1 MPQLK
6 VPAAYY
12 RGGTSRAV
20 IFREDDLAGYTDAE
34 RDAIILAAIGSPDPY
49 GRELD
54 GLGGGISSLSK
65 AAIIGNAPAGSGADV
80 TFKFAQVDVEQ
91 PRVDFL
97 GNCGNISSAVGPFA
111 IDEGFV
117 EARDSTTPV
126 TVLSVNTNQR
136 YIAHVPTSGGKAE
149 PEGDY
154 ELDGVAGQH
163 ARIALEFL
171 EPGSSQ
177 GRGLLPTGHPREMM
191 ELSDGR
197 TVEVSIVDA
206 ANPMAFVRAADLGA
220 RGTELPLEVDA
231 NRSVH
236 GSLQE
241 IRDLACVRMG
251 LARDLEQARAR
262 QAVPKVIMVA
272 PPTAYAS
279 TRGRE
284 IGESEYD
291 LAARMISMGNCHR
304 AIALTG
310 AMCTAVAA
318 AIDDTVVAEVVRPSA
333 RGRGLVRIGHGAG
346 VIEIGMKVE
355 PSPAGPQALSVSA
368 FRTARRI
375 MDGWVYVPERYL
387 KGEAWFQRQPVG
399 AHA

>member
-1 MPQLK
+1 MPQIR

-20 IFREDDLAGYTDAE
+20 VFREEDLAGYSDAE
-34 RDAIILAAIGSPDPY
+34 RDAIILAAI
-49 GRELD
+49 
-54 GLGGGISSLSK
+54 
-65 AAIIGNAPAGSGADV
+65 
-80 TFKFAQVDVEQ
+80 
-91 PRVDFL
+91 
-97 GNCGNISSAVGPFA
+97 GPFA

-117 EARDSTTPV
+117 EARDSITPV

-231 NRSVH
+231 N
-236 GSLQE
+236 
-241 IRDLACVRMG
+241 
-251 LARDLEQARAR
+251 
-262 QAVPKVIMVA
+262 
-272 PPTAYAS
+272 
-279 TRGRE
+279 
-284 IGESEYD
+284 
-291 LAARMISMGNCHR
+291 
-304 AIALTG
+304 
-310 AMCTAVAA
+310 
-318 AIDDTVVAEVVRPSA
+318 
-333 RGRGLVRIGHGAG
+333 
-346 VIEIGMKVE
+346 
-355 PSPAGPQALSVSA
+355 
-368 FRTARRI
+368 
-375 MDGWVYVPERYL
+375 
-387 KGEAWFQRQPVG
+387 
-399 AHA
+399 